1 MPASAT
7 ATFEKEMDRAD
18 TEGREFFKS
27 AVNGHREGVRRSQY
41 TFLRGQVSA
50 AAAATRLADMR
61 LADMEKA
68 TKSALGRK
76 AQSQREQ

>member
-7 ATFEKEMDRAD
+7 AVFEKEMDRAD

-41 TFLRGQVSA
+41 SFLRGQVSA
-50 AAAATRLADMR
+50 AAAATRLADM
-61 LADMEKA
+61 EKA
-68 TKSALGRK
+68 TESALGQK